1 VVNGSETVTGM
12 TAADNPGSDSYEA
25 EHMIYSSIYRAL
37 QDIRRNRA
45 LNLLTLIT
53 ISMSVLITNSF
64 ILFFFNT
71 EHIMNAWKEGVRIM
85 AYLKPEIPK
94 EAIPGIRETIQN
106 LYGVREARFVSRE
119 EAMNM
124 LKFHMKRQSAIL
136 ENLRNNPLP
145 DAFEIRMIA
154 STQTMEKIE
163 ALAIQVERLALVE
176 EVEYGQRWIGKFIQV
191 FHLFRMAGYAMI
203 TVFLIAGVFI
213 IANTIRLVIYSRREE
228 VEIMRLV
235 GATDWFIKMP
245 FYVQG
250 IIHGFFGGVIGTGI
264 LYLVFFL
271 MLSRIEGGI
280 GNTFIQP
287 NFLSGTVI
295 GVIVSF
301 STMVGWLGC
310 HLSLRQYL
318 KS

>member
-1 VVNGSETVTGM
+1 M
-12 TAADNPGSDSYEA
+12 MYAY
-25 EHMIYSSIYRAL
+25 IYRAL

-45 LNLLTLIT
+45 LNVLTLIT
-53 ISMSVLITNSF
+53 ISMSVLITSTF
-64 ILFFFNT
+64 VLFFFNT
-71 EHIMNAWKEGVRIM
+71 EHVMGAWREGVRIM
-85 AYLKPEIPK
+85 AYLKPAVSREKIP
-94 EAIPGIRETIQN
+94 EIRETIQN
-106 LYGVREARFVSRE
+106 LYGVRESRFISRE

-124 LKFHMKRQSAIL
+124 LKFQMKRQSALL
-136 ENLRNNPLP
+136 ENLQENPLP

-163 ALAIQVERLALVE
+163 TLAKQVETLNSVE

-191 FHLFRMAGYAMI
+191 FRLFRIAGYAMI
-203 TVFLIAGVFI
+203 GVFLLAAVFI

-250 IIHGFFGGVIGTGI
+250 IIHGFCGGIIGIGI
-264 LYLVFFL
+264 LSVIFFL
-271 MLSRIEGGI
+271 MLSRIQGGI
-280 GNTFIQP
+280 GSTFIQP
-287 NFLSGTVI
+287 QFLSAPWV
-295 GVIVSF
+295 GVILSF
-301 STMVGWLGC
+301 STIVGWLGC

-318 KS
+318 KD